1 MKAHRRYRARSNMR
15 HQKGMT
21 VVEII
26 IWTVAAA
33 IVTGAFYAAFENWKK
48 GNDIETTNRIVDK
61 IVNNAP
67 SLRRSFGSF
76 DGVDT
81 TYVWGS
87 KKLLEETN
95 KSTTT
100 GQIITPYST
109 DGLTIA
115 AVNSATMIDGT
126 TLTGTNMFLST
137 TIKDVVDS
145 HCQDVAE
152 YWYPKALEVR
162 VGTTRVAS
170 PSAISTECNRVSGK
184 TNVVVIV
191 N

>member
-1 MKAHRRYRARSNMR
+1 MKAHRKHRARSNIR
-15 HQKGMT
+15 RQKGLT

-26 IWTVAAA
+26 IWTVVSA
-33 IVTGAFYAAFENWKK
+33 IVTGALYAAFENWKK
-48 GNDIETTNRIVDK
+48 GDNIKTTNMIVDRL
-61 IVNNAP
+61 VNNAP

-76 DGVDT
+76 DGLDT

-87 KKLLEETN
+87 TKLLDQTY
-95 KSTTT
+95 KSATT

-109 DGLTIA
+109 DGLTVA
-115 AVNSATMIDGT
+115 PANSATMIDGT
-126 TLTGTNMFLST
+126 ALTGTNMFWSI
-137 TIKDVVDS
+137 TIKDVIDS
-145 HCQDVAE
+145 HCQDTVE

-162 VGTTRVAS
+162 VGTARVAS